1 MKVGIITF
9 HRAINYGAVFQT
21 YALCKYI
28 NNKGIDCKVIDYRCN
43 EIEKIYNPQIS
54 YKNLKKFILD
64 LMSYKTR
71 KQKKL
76 KFENFI
82 SEKIPLIDIKNV
94 DDMDILIAGSDQV
107 WNYKITNFDKNYFL
121 CFAKSTQKK
130 ISYAAC
136 MGITEIPSEIKE
148 EYEKLLS
155 SFDEISVRDNFSYD
169 LTKTLYNKKIEKVL
183 DPTFL
188 LKIDEW
194 KDICEQSKYDNYI
207 VVFSVGYS
215 EILSNFAID
224 LGKKKNLKVI
234 FLNSGLRKIKGGIYL
249 DTASPSEVLGLLLN
263 ASYVVTN
270 SFHGTAMSLIFN
282 KEFFVE
288 LNHDKKGRNYR
299 VENMLKQ
306 FDVRNREILR
316 PSYNDYDFQY
326 LNYSIINKNIQNERE
341 KSIKFLKNIFMEN
354 K

>member
-9 HRAINYGAVFQT
+9 HRAVNYGAVFQA
-21 YALCKYI
+21 YALCRYI
-28 NNKGIDCKVIDYRCN
+28 NDLGIECKIIDYRCT
-43 EIEKIYNPQIS
+43 EIEDIYKPKIS
-54 YKNLKKFILD
+54 YNNIKEFLLDILQYRKRKIKQIAFEKFIN
-64 LMSYKTR
+64 K
-71 KQKKL
+71 
-76 KFENFI
+76 N
-82 SEKIPLIDIKNV
+82 IPLIDFDNSNLL
-94 DDMDILIAGSDQV
+94 DILITGSDQV

-121 CFAKSTQKK
+121 YFSKSNQKK

-136 MGITEIPSEIKE
+136 IGITEISSEIKE

-224 LGKKKNLKVI
+224 LGKQKNLKVI

-299 VENMLKQ
+299 VQNMLEQ
-306 FDVRNREILR
+306 FDVRNREILK

-341 KSIKFLKNIFMEN
+341 KSIKFLKNIFMED